1 MPGIFQIHP
10 KHSGCK
16 TRGRGNPSGSGLP
29 SIHAVWQKQRW
40 KTPEITESFGPD
52 RTSLLLPLVSEK
64 AAIKVGD
71 KKVAI
76 KSGDKPGRIAE
87 ARKAEILQYL
97 TDTPQATSSEIARA
111 IGLQASGTRKYLSE
125 LAAEGAVVAEGANK
139 GRRYRLKA

>member
-40 KTPEITESFGPD
+40 KTPEITESFGPK
-52 RTSLLLPLVSEK
+52 RTSLLPLVSEK
-64 AAIKVGD
+64 MAIK
-71 KKVAI
+71 KRRYI
-76 KSGDKPGRIAE
+76 QPHCR

-97 TDTPQATSSEIARA
+97 TYTPQASATEIARA
-111 IGLQASGTRKYLSE
+111 IGLQASRTRQYLAG
-125 LAAEGAVVAEGANK
+125 LTAEGAIVAGSANK

>member
-40 KTPEITESFGPD
+40 KTPEITESFGPK
-52 RTSLLLPLVSEK
+52 RTSLLPLVSEK
-64 AAIKVGD
+64 MAIK
-71 KKVAI
+71 KRRYI
-76 KSGDKPGRIAE
+76 QPHCR

-97 TDTPQATSSEIARA
+97 TDTPQASATEIARA
-111 IGLQASGTRKYLSE
+111 IGLQASRTRQYLAR
-125 LAAEGAVVAEGANK
+125 LTAEGAIVAEGANK